1 MRILIAED
9 QTPIILALEK
19 IIQSIYPTAKVDSS
33 QTLNSALNQ
42 MVDSKYDLIISDL
55 DFEEGKRFAVVKEA
69 KSHKTPCI
77 IYSLYYNKILTNKA
91 KELKVAAYI
100 CKLGSL
106 DDIEYAI
113 KNYKKLNGYLCKATR
128 IKQNSYTKSPLKKV
142 YIRGR
147 EEELLQLVISGYT
160 QKDISKMMG
169 ITHNSVR
176 SYLRDI
182 IKNNDSTLP
191 QIIRNYLEWNH
202 PK

>member
-19 IIQSIYPTAKVDSS
+19 IIQNIYPTAKVDSS

-113 KNYKKLNGYLCKATR
+113 KNYKKLNGYLCKTTR
-128 IKQNSYTKSPLKKV
+128 IKQNSYTKSPLM
-142 YIRGR
+142 IH
-147 EEELLQLVISGYT
+147 Q
-160 QKDISKMMG
+160 
-169 ITHNSVR
+169 
-176 SYLRDI
+176 
-182 IKNNDSTLP
+182 
-191 QIIRNYLEWNH
+191 
-202 PK
+202 